1 MNLKNWLRRRY
12 RRFLVRFYRFGK
24 SNSFVKTL
32 DEESGYERLCGSI
45 VRKMISHPES
55 KFSIAPL
62 SYKRYIINQSL
73 DLFIIIEDN
82 RVEITNHIYHYVI
95 KLSNKETTKLTK
107 QFDAKLEKIRIQYED
122 EIKSQVTN
130 TLQKI
135 FDKVNRK

>member
-1 MNLKNWLRRRY
+1 MKMNRWFKWQY
-12 RRFLVRFYRFGK
+12 KRFLVRFYRF
-24 SNSFVKTL
+24 NSGLSIAKTH
-32 DEESGYERLCGSI
+32 DEESGYEKLCGSI